1 MKRCKKCGLTKPFD
15 DFYREKA
22 CADGYRPECKSCNLA
37 GRKAKYR
44 EDPKK
49 EIARVRA
56 WQQRNREHVNEYH
69 KRYRA
74 QHRDELRE
82 GHLRRTYGLTIDE
95 YERLVDAQ
103 GGGCAI
109 CGDGPLD
116 GQSLHVD
123 HSGQIVRGALC
134 VRCNNGLGQ
143 FKDEPDLLTRAADYV
158 ASGGFVP
165 SGALDLN
172 SLAVARA
179 KGLQGVSG

>member
-1 MKRCKKCGLTKPFD
+1 MKRCKKCGQAKEYSA
-15 DFYREKA
+15 FYREKG

-37 GRKAKYR
+37 ARKMKYR

-56 WQQRNREHVNEYH
+56 WQEKNRDHVNEYQR
-69 KRYRA
+69 RYRTEN
-74 QHRDELRE
+74 RDVLRE
-82 GHLRRTYGLTIDE
+82 GHLRRTFGLTLE
-95 YERLVDAQ
+95 GYARLVDAQ

-123 HSGQIVRGALC
+123 HRGEVVRGALC

-143 FKDEPDLLTRAADYV
+143 FKDEPELLFRAADYV
-158 ASGGFVP
+158 VSGGFVP
-165 SGALDLN
+165 PDALELRD
-172 SLAVARA
+172 AAIARA
-179 KGLQGVSG
+179 RMLVGASG